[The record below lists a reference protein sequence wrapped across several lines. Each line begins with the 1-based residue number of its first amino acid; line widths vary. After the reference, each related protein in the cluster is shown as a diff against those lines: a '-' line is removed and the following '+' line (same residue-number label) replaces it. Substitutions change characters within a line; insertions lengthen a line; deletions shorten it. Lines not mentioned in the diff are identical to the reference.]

1 MGETF
6 AGVIVDVDAKD
17 DKRGTI
23 TVQDPAIEARVTGSE
38 PVPLGNEV
46 TATLAQADVGSR
58 TVSFTVSS

>member
-6 AGVIVDVDAKD
+6 AGVVVDVDEKD

-23 TVQDPAIEARVTGSE
+23 TVQDPAIEARVTAGG

-46 TATLAQADVGSR
+46 TATLAQADLGSR
-58 TVSFTVSS
+58 SVCFTLSS